1 MESQTTLDQV
11 AQMRTE
17 NATLKISV
25 EGHTD
30 NVGNATLNKIL
41 SENRAKAVMNYLVA
55 KGINSTRLTSK
66 GWGQTKPI
74 ADNSTED
81 SKAKNRRVE
90 LVKI

>member
-1 MESQTTLDQV
+1 
-11 AQMRTE
+11 MRTE

-30 NVGNATLNKIL
+30 NVGNATLNRIL
-41 SENRAKAVMNYLVA
+41 SENRAKAVMNYLVT
-55 KGINSTRLTSK
+55 KGINTTRLTSK

-74 ADNSTED
+74 ADNSTEEG
-81 SKAKNRRVE
+81 KAKNRRVE

>member
-1 MESQTTLDQV
+1 ML
-11 AQMRTE
+11 TE

-30 NVGNATLNKIL
+30 NFGNATLNKIL

-55 KGINSTRLTSK
+55 KGINITRLTSK